1 MKTSNIVL
9 ISGLIF
15 GLYLISCESEND
27 TNLND
32 SEFKVEFTDSTLI
45 TENDLLYYDSST
57 HLLFLKREFD
67 LNQSIS
73 GFNVLVDN
81 NKIYKGIIY
90 SCHLSNPP
98 PSPFFITDCFLYGND
113 IVEIGYYQG
122 SKDLR
127 NDPRIINALKNSN
140 LLHNGLSCQIDS
152 IIVNS
157 FENYSE
163 VTCTITIRN
172 NDNINYYILDPEKM
186 GELDFNYFTGGLYIQ
201 NIDTRVSWSLR
212 WSISN
217 PDWDNLT
224 INDFSV
230 LSGESEVTYTFKSSD
245 YYKIDKGIYKARFR
259 FCGTKHETSKFNLN
273 QDNGRIWVG
282 DVESNIDSI
291 LVE

>member
-1 MKTSNIVL
+1 MEFSDGTEVCEKDL
-9 ISGLIF
+9 I
-15 GLYLISCESEND
+15 
-27 TNLND
+27 
-32 SEFKVEFTDSTLI
+32 
-45 TENDLLYYDSST
+45 YYDSST
-57 HLLFLKREFD
+57 HLLFLKKNLEFKQPV
-67 LNQSIS
+67 L

-81 NKIYKGIIY
+81 DTIYQGIIHP
-90 SCHLSNPP
+90 CVLSTPP
-98 PSPFFITDCFLYGND
+98 PSPFFITDCYLYGND
-113 IVEIGYYQG
+113 IIEIGCFTE
-122 SKDLR
+122 SNDLR
-127 NDPRIINALKNSN
+127 NDQCIIDALENSG
-140 LLHNGLSCQIDS
+140 LLHHGLSCNIDS
-152 IIVNS
+152 IKVNS
-157 FENYSE
+157 FDDYSE
-163 VTCTITIRN
+163 VICTITLHN
-172 NDNINYYILDPEKM
+172 NDNINYYILDPDKM
-186 GELDFNYFTGGLYIQ
+186 GELDFNYFTGGLFIQ

-259 FCGTKHETSKFNLN
+259 FCGTKHQTSKFNLN